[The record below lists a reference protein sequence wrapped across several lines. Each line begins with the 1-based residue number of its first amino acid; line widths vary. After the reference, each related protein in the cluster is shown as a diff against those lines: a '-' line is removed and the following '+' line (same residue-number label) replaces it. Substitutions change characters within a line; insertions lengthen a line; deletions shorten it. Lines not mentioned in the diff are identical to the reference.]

1 MGPSEGCKA
10 REVLVQPQD
19 LPQVL
24 AFIKGETAMPVS
36 KPASDPWAAMDPWE
50 AEDPWDVEEAP
61 KPGVTQERFKSLNEE
76 VEKKKTSKGGLF
88 ARIKRL
94 FGAR

>member
-1 MGPSEGCKA
+1 
-10 REVLVQPQD
+10 
-19 LPQVL
+19 
-24 AFIKGETAMPVS
+24 
-36 KPASDPWAAMDPWE
+36 MDPWE